1 RTGAG
6 GERGVEWPHGVH
18 DREAC
23 PDRPFRVVL
32 ARGGPAEVD
41 EQAIA
46 EFPGDVAAEAPDGP
60 RGGLLVLR
68 DEVAPLLGVELLR
81 ERRRAHEVA
90 EEDGELTALAGRY
103 RGVGRGRRR
112 ATRAPRGRE
121 PRPAPA
127 AELLAGLAR
136 RATRRA
142 ERRERDAAFRA
153 KAPFRAVPVV
163 TGRAAHRVCS
173 RVL

>member
-1 RTGAG
+1 MPFSVCGPRSSTTNISATNRCVAAVITTVSGSAAPCTRAATFAVSPKTSPPSAITTGPGVQADAHRQARPGAG

-46 EFPGDVAAEAPDGP
+46 EFPVDVAAEAPDGP

-103 RGVGRGRRR
+103 RGVG
-112 ATRAPRGRE
+112 
-121 PRPAPA
+121 
-127 AELLAGLAR
+127 
-136 RATRRA
+136 
-142 ERRERDAAFRA
+142 
-153 KAPFRAVPVV
+153 
-163 TGRAAHRVCS
+163 
-173 RVL
+173 

>member
-6 GERGVEWPHGVH
+6 GERGVEWPQGVH

-23 PDRPFRVVL
+23 RGRPFRVVL

-81 ERRRAHEVA
+81 ERRRADQVA
-90 EEDGELTALAGRY
+90 EKNGQLAALAGRQ
-103 RGVGRGRRR
+103 RAIGLGSRRR
-112 ATRAPRGRE
+112 S
-121 PRPAPA
+121 
-127 AELLAGLAR
+127 AG
-136 RATRRA
+136 
-142 ERRERDAAFRA
+142 
-153 KAPFRAVPVV
+153 
-163 TGRAAHRVCS
+163 
-173 RVL
+173 